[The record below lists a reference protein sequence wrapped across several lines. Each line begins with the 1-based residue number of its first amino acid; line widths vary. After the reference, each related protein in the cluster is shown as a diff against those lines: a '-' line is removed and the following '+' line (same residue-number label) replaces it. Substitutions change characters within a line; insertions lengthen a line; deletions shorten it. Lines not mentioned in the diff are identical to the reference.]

1 MDWVLGAYIPSFFIL
16 HVIWVWLWMTYM
28 LLLFIYQMKYLVF
41 MRLMQGPLYKRV
53 WSYDLAAHCSYYF
66 YQVWYKDVVLYINC
80 TLCLFCVI
88 LIKYDLVVFTIV
100 IQTVECPLSLCIVTF
115 HNLVQLFM
123 VVTCVF
129 CIRRVPRLLFFYFFI
144 VNIYIWK

>member
-1 MDWVLGAYIPSFFIL
+1 M
-16 HVIWVWLWMTYM
+16 
-28 LLLFIYQMKYLVF
+28 
-41 MRLMQGPLYKRV
+41 
-53 WSYDLAAHCSYYF
+53 
-66 YQVWYKDVVLYINC
+66 VLYINC

-88 LIKYDLVVFTIV
+88 FIKYDLVVFTIV

-129 CIRRVPRLLFFYFFI
+129 CIRRVPRLLFFLLFYSKY
-144 VNIYIWK
+144 IYLKIKYATKTHSIIQVTCIYGLLEGKSVKVLRFYENPTVKAFWYIPLC